1 MIFILNRLFAATLIL
16 FFLGS
21 CNREKSSSN
30 FGENLK
36 NPWNHL
42 DFKNDYQDFQFAIVS
57 DRTAYPTLGV
67 FTSAVEK
74 INLLQP
80 DFVMSIGDF
89 VTGYTFQGKITD
101 MTRMSNEWDSVTT
114 SINTLSMPFFYTV
127 GNNDFNSEEASS
139 LWEDRFG
146 KTYYHFV
153 YKNSLFLVLNSDD
166 PTGGKQGNISDE
178 QLLWLSTTLQKFK
191 EIKWTFLFMHR
202 PLWNNPD
209 MAEWIEIK
217 NLLSDRKYTF
227 FAGHLTQYNKKVI
240 DGNEHFTLASTGSFS
255 KGNVPPAD
263 DFDHIAWVTMNS
275 DKPIVA
281 NLMLNGI
288 WGDDPVLEAKKAN

>member
-89 VTGYTFQGKITD
+89 VTGYTFQGKIT
-101 MTRMSNEWDSVTT
+101 
-114 SINTLSMPFFYTV
+114 
-127 GNNDFNSEEASS
+127 
-139 LWEDRFG
+139 
-146 KTYYHFV
+146 
-153 YKNSLFLVLNSDD
+153 
-166 PTGGKQGNISDE
+166 
-178 QLLWLSTTLQKFK
+178 
-191 EIKWTFLFMHR
+191 FM
-202 PLWNNPD
+202 
-209 MAEWIEIK
+209 
-217 NLLSDRKYTF
+217 
-227 FAGHLTQYNKKVI
+227 
-240 DGNEHFTLASTGSFS
+240 
-255 KGNVPPAD
+255 
-263 DFDHIAWVTMNS
+263 
-275 DKPIVA
+275 
-281 NLMLNGI
+281 
-288 WGDDPVLEAKKAN
+288 